1 MLKVFIYLIII
12 IPTLLAGILLTIY
25 SFQEHLIFYPDK
37 LSDVYK
43 FNFSIPFEEISIEV
57 EKKVLINSIHFKSKH
72 SKGVVFYHHGNA
84 GNLQSWGN
92 AAIYFVNL
100 GYDVF
105 MYDYR
110 GYGKSTSKIKHEKEL
125 HADAKFLYSYLL
137 KQYKEENIIL
147 FGASL
152 GTGIAAKLAAE
163 NNPKKLVLET
173 PYFNFYQVAKFHYPY
188 IPTSWLLKYKL
199 RTDRFIKEVKCY
211 VYLIHGT
218 EDLVVPYESS
228 LKLKKVKPD
237 AYLITIENGSH
248 SNLDSFNEYHMQL
261 YKIISVE

>member
-37 LSDVYK
+37 LSDSYK
-43 FNFSIPFEEISIEV
+43 FNFPIPFEEVTVEV
-57 EKKVLINSIHFKSKH
+57 EKNMAINALHFKSENA
-72 SKGVVFYHHGNA
+72 KGLVFYHHGNA
-84 GNLQSWGN
+84 GNIQSWGN
-92 AAIYFVNL
+92 AAIHFVNL

-110 GYGKSTSKIKHEKEL
+110 GYGKSKGEIKHEREL
-125 HADAKFLYSYLL
+125 HADAKFLYAYLL
-137 KQYKEENIIL
+137 KQYKEEKIIL

-163 NNPKKLVLET
+163 NSPKKLVLET

-199 RTDRFIKEVKCY
+199 RTDRYLKEVKCP

-228 LKLKKVKPD
+228 LKLKKIKPD
-237 AYLITIENGSH
+237 AELITIENGSH
-248 SNLDSFNEYHMQL
+248 SNLDSFEIYLMQL
-261 YKIISVE
+261 YKIFSVE